1 MSALESMIW
10 TVLGYLAMPTI
21 FIIGF
26 AAVTA
31 ISLLILKMFGAKSV
45 GNGIND

>member
-1 MSALESMIW
+1 MIW

-26 AAVTA
+26 AGVAA
-31 ISLLILKMFGAKSV
+31 ISLMLLKMMTKQS
-45 GNGIND
+45 NQP

>member
-1 MSALESMIW
+1 MSAMESMIW

-26 AAVTA
+26 TGVALIAMF
-31 ISLLILKMFGAKSV
+31 LLKILGAKPAEQ
-45 GNGIND
+45 

>member
-26 AAVTA
+26 DGVAAV
-31 ISLLILKMFGAKSV
+31 SLLVLKMLTKQSQQ
-45 GNGIND
+45 

>member
-10 TVLGYLAMPTI
+10 TVLGYLAMPSI

-26 AAVTA
+26 AAVA
-31 ISLLILKMFGAKSV
+31 VVSLPMLKMLSK
-45 GNGIND
+45 

>member
-26 AAVTA
+26 AGVAAV
-31 ISLLILKMFGAKSV
+31 SLLVLKMLTKQSQQ
-45 GNGIND
+45 

>member
-1 MSALESMIW
+1 MSALESIIW

-26 AAVTA
+26 AGVAAV
-31 ISLLILKMFGAKSV
+31 SLLVLKMLTKQSQQ
-45 GNGIND
+45 